1 MKING
6 IEKSTASLQA
16 YESIFENL
24 DRFKRPIFLSSYFLF
39 FAFIFLFVS
48 DFFLVQF
55 FSRVYWILTCNNLFT
70 CVFTCVLFQDFIISL
85 TCVLFVK
92 KCSLLEGEA
101 TLPSPVK

>member
-1 MKING
+1 MRAFLKIWTVSNV
-6 IEKSTASLQA
+6 LFFFPV
-16 YESIFENL
+16 IF
-24 DRFKRPIFLSSYFLF
+24 YFLF